1 MSSSGFRSL
10 IGYGK
15 RRDQLVAETGA
26 NMKITDRFFRGREKE
41 VPKPHD
47 SALRIQV
54 ASAIHTFL
62 TIRGLRALLQP
73 GTATVMRKGY
83 ETFVTKDGDKIE
95 NRESVMAVVYL
106 KDVESYNQF
115 KEIQEDYSLRSSALG
130 QIALGHLADQVAT
143 SLTKQISGGAK
154 EPRKLR
160 LALRDKSSRE
170 VLFGRP

>member
-115 KEIQEDYSLRSSALG
+115 KEIQ
-130 QIALGHLADQVAT
+130 IALGHLADQVAT

-170 VLFGRP
+170 VHFGRQ

>member
-1 MSSSGFRSL
+1 
-10 IGYGK
+10 
-15 RRDQLVAETGA
+15 
-26 NMKITDRFFRGREKE
+26 MKITDRFFRGREKE

-130 QIALGHLADQVAT
+130 QIALTTKRRANGVAT
-143 SLTKQISGGAK
+143 GLPWRKHLSAGLAK
-154 EPRKLR
+154 
-160 LALRDKSSRE
+160 
-170 VLFGRP
+170 VLP